1 MSTRIASGSRIAERA
16 SPPLHFAHVSHPT
29 RRRKEGVVRTLGVR
43 SKGVNLVGLVSST
56 PRVRVL
62 SENSS
67 RLTPKR
73 GPRSRA
79 RTPKDAR
86 LSWSESELVG
96 VSRGPKAAVNRMVAG
111 SSPARGVR
119 KTRGWPMRLTLFPS
133 SVRKLSEFSSP
144 WGLSEGQRR
153 SSASALQRGGSRRGG
168 RLPADQRSR

>member
-16 SPPLHFAHVSHPT
+16 SPPLHFAHVSHPM

-96 VSRGPKAAVNRMVAG
+96 VSRGPKAAVNRIVAD
-111 SSPARGVR
+111 SSPARGVG
-119 KTRGWPMRLTLFPS
+119 KTRGDPCEPHVAPPGPLPRSCPVCRPS
-133 SVRKLSEFSSP
+133 FAVVC
-144 WGLSEGQRR
+144 GQRL
-153 SSASALQRGGSRRGG
+153 SSETI
-168 RLPADQRSR
+168 